1 MEEEKQDVAE
11 TVPAQE
17 EVVNEEQVTTPAQE
31 ETPAEEPASTQ
42 EVKPEVIKDSR
53 PVENVAWEVKRKLDE
68 TIPMLQQEIRD
79 LKTHITETR
88 QPSQPQYTKAQLQA
102 YAADPSTTTE
112 QRLWAYTEVDKIEKT
127 DRAKEYETL
136 VTSTRQKSEAETRRG
151 QSANWVANS
160 FPDTVIKDQ
169 MGNTVGWNNQSPV
182 LAKINEY
189 MSRDEA
195 LRNHPE
201 GFMMAAKAAAFDL
214 GITPTSNK
222 KLDRTVG
229 QLRKEQK
236 KQLAS
241 TGGTRIA
248 ETPENAR
255 QSKYAKLQAEY
266 TKTGNK
272 DVFAELLKMKGL
284 NPFAT

>member
-11 TVPAQE
+11 VIPAE

-31 ETPAEEPASTQ
+31 DQAEETPSTQ

-79 LKTHITETR
+79 LKTHITESR
-88 QPSQPQYTKAQLQA
+88 QPQQQSYSRAQLNA
-102 YAADPSTTTE
+102 YALDSTTTTE
-112 QRLWAYTEVDKIEKT
+112 QRLWALTEVEKLEKAERIK
-127 DRAKEYETL
+127 DYEQL
-136 VTSTRQKSEAETRRG
+136 VTSTRQKTEAETRRG
-151 QSANWVANS
+151 QSANWVAQS

-169 MGNTVGWNNQSPV
+169 MGNMVGWNNQSPV

-189 MSRDEA
+189 MNRDEA

-241 TGGTRIA
+241 SGGTRSS
-248 ETPENAR
+248 ETPESVK
-255 QSKYAKLQAEY
+255 QSKLEKMKQEY
-266 TKTGNK
+266 GKTGDRK
-272 DVFAELLKMKGL
+272 LFEEILKQTGR

>member
-1 MEEEKQDVAE
+1 MEGAKESVNDSESLPEPIENDVKI
-11 TVPAQE
+11 
-17 EVVNEEQVTTPAQE
+17 EEQVASPEPEVQ
-31 ETPAEEPASTQ
+31 AEEPASTQ

-88 QPSQPQYTKAQLQA
+88 QPAQPQYTKAQLQA
-102 YAADPSTTTE
+102 YAADPTTTTE
-112 QRLWAYTEVDKIEKT
+112 QRLWAYTEVDKIERT
-127 DRAKEYETL
+127 DRQKEYETL
-136 VTSTRQKSEAETRRG
+136 VTSTRQKTEAETRRG
-151 QSANWVANS
+151 QSANWVAQN
-160 FPDTVIKDQ
+160 FPETVIKDH
-169 MGNTVGWNNQSPV
+169 MGNSVGWNNQSPV

-189 MSRDEA
+189 MNRDET

-241 TGGTRIA
+241 SGGTRPS
-248 ETPENAR
+248 ETPESVKNTR
-255 QSKYAKLQAEY
+255 I
-266 TKTGNK
+266 
-272 DVFAELLKMKGL
+272 
-284 NPFAT
+284 

>member
-1 MEEEKQDVAE
+1 MEEKQDVAE
-11 TVPAQE
+11 VIPAE
-17 EVVNEEQVTTPAQE
+17 EKDVNTGVEETSPQPEEQAE
-31 ETPAEEPASTQ
+31 ETPSTQ

-79 LKTHITETR
+79 LKTHITESR
-88 QPSQPQYTKAQLQA
+88 QPQQQSYSRAQLNA
-102 YAADPSTTTE
+102 YALDSTTTTE
-112 QRLWAYTEVDKIEKT
+112 QRLWALTEVEKLEKAERIK
-127 DRAKEYETL
+127 DYEQL
-136 VTSTRQKSEAETRRG
+136 VTSTRQKTEAETRRG
-151 QSANWVANS
+151 QSANWVAQS

-169 MGNTVGWNNQSPV
+169 MGNMVGWNNQSPV

-189 MSRDEA
+189 MNRDEA

-241 TGGTRIA
+241 SGGTRSS
-248 ETPENAR
+248 ETPESVK
-255 QSKYAKLQAEY
+255 QSKLEKMKQEY
-266 TKTGNK
+266 GKTGDRK
-272 DVFAELLKMKGL
+272 LFEEILKQTGR

>member
-1 MEEEKQDVAE
+1 
-11 TVPAQE
+11 
-17 EVVNEEQVTTPAQE
+17 
-31 ETPAEEPASTQ
+31 
-42 EVKPEVIKDSR
+42 
-53 PVENVAWEVKRKLDE
+53 VAWEVKRKLDE
-68 TIPMLQQEIRD
+68 TIPILQQEIRD

-88 QPSQPQYTKAQLQA
+88 QPTQPSYTKAQLQA
-102 YAADPSTTTE
+102 YASDPTTTTE

-136 VTSTRQKSEAETRRG
+136 VTSTRQKTEAETRRG

-160 FPDTVIKDQ
+160 FPDTVVRDQ
-169 MGNTVGWNNQSPV
+169 MGNMVGWNNQSPV

-189 MSRDEA
+189 MSRDES

-201 GFMMAAKAAAFDL
+201 GFVMAAKAAAFDL

-222 KLDRTVG
+222 KLDRTIG

-241 TGGTRIA
+241 TGGTRSA
-248 ETPENAR
+248 ENPEAATNSR
-255 QSKYAKLQAEY
+255 IEKLKAEY
-266 TKTGNK
+266 AKTGNR
-272 DVFAELLKMKGL
+272 DVFAEMIKTKGI
-284 NPFAT
+284 NPYI

>member
-1 MEEEKQDVAE
+1 MADEVKDVAE
-11 TVPAQE
+11 VVPAE

-31 ETPAEEPASTQ
+31 DQAEETPSTQ

-68 TIPMLQQEIRD
+68 TIPTLQNEIRE
-79 LKTHITETR
+79 LKNFITESR
-88 QPSQPQYTKAQLQA
+88 KPQEQVYEKSQLLA
-102 YAADPSTTTE
+102 YAADPNTSVSE
-112 QRLWAYTEVDKIEKT
+112 RIAAYKQVEII
-127 DRAKEYETL
+127 DRAERIKDYESIAT
-136 VTSTRQKSEAETRRG
+136 TARKNTEAETRRG
-151 QSANWVANS
+151 QSANWVAQN
-160 FPDTVIKDQ
+160 FPETVVKDH
-169 MGNTVGWNNQSPV
+169 MGNSVGWNNQSPV

-189 MSRDEA
+189 MNRDEA

-241 TGGTRIA
+241 SGGTRSS
-248 ETPENAR
+248 ETPESVK
-255 QSKYAKLQAEY
+255 QSKLEKMKQEY
-266 TKTGNK
+266 GKTGDRK
-272 DVFAELLKMKGL
+272 LFEEILKQTGR

>member
-1 MEEEKQDVAE
+1 
-11 TVPAQE
+11 
-17 EVVNEEQVTTPAQE
+17 
-31 ETPAEEPASTQ
+31 
-42 EVKPEVIKDSR
+42 
-53 PVENVAWEVKRKLDE
+53 
-68 TIPMLQQEIRD
+68 
-79 LKTHITETR
+79 
-88 QPSQPQYTKAQLQA
+88 
-102 YAADPSTTTE
+102 
-112 QRLWAYTEVDKIEKT
+112 
-127 DRAKEYETL
+127 
-136 VTSTRQKSEAETRRG
+136 
-151 QSANWVANS
+151 
-160 FPDTVIKDQ
+160 

-182 LAKINEY
+182 LSKINEY

-241 TGGTRIA
+241 VGGTRSS
-248 ETPENAR
+248 ETPESVK
-255 QSKYAKLQAEY
+255 QSKYEKMKQEY

-284 NPFAT
+284 NPFVT

>member
-1 MEEEKQDVAE
+1 MEEKQDVAE
-11 TVPAQE
+11 VIPAE
-17 EVVNEEQVTTPAQE
+17 EKDVNTGVEETSPQPEEQAE
-31 ETPAEEPASTQ
+31 ETPSTQ

-68 TIPMLQQEIRD
+68 TIPILQQEIRD

-88 QPSQPQYTKAQLQA
+88 QPTQPSYTKAQLQA
-102 YAADPSTTTE
+102 YASDPTTTTE
-112 QRLWAYTEVDKIEKT
+112 QRLWAYTEVDKIERT

-136 VTSTRQKSEAETRRG
+136 VTSTRQKTEAETRRG
-151 QSANWVANS
+151 QSAQWVAQS
-160 FPDTVIKDQ
+160 FPDVVVKDQ
-169 MGNTVGWNNQSPV
+169 MGNFVGWNNQSPV

-189 MSRDEA
+189 MSRDES

-201 GFMMAAKAAAFDL
+201 GFVMAAKAAAFDL

-222 KLDRTVG
+222 KLDRTIG

-241 TGGTRIA
+241 VGGTRPA
-248 ETPENAR
+248 ESSENA
-255 QSKYAKLQAEY
+255 SKTRLAKLQEEY
-266 TKTGNK
+266 GKSGNR
-272 DVFAELLKMKGL
+272 DTFAEIVKMRKL
-284 NPFAT
+284 NPFV